1 MLEKK
6 VLSVKLFTYILRFSC
21 DIFRRAIKRRIR
33 SLRYRSSSTSPS
45 EKTRSIVI
53 VGASFAGYHA
63 ARLIAT
69 SLPPN
74 SPFQVVI
81 IEPNTHF
88 QFTWLLPRFCV
99 ISGHEHKAFIP
110 YGPYLDGSPV
120 QWIRDRVQCIEHK
133 CVILESGEKIP
144 YEFLVVATGSSQGGQ
159 LPSRVGVP
167 DKLEGIERLHEVQ
180 QRIKLANS
188 IVVVGGGAAGVELAA
203 DAKEEYPEKT
213 VVLVHSR
220 EAVMNRFETGLQEAA
235 LKALQSLGVEVI
247 LKERVVHES
256 ADQGLV
262 TLSSGRVIQCD
273 YFVRTPLLFSSSVI
287 PTNGDSD

>member
-6 VLSVKLFTYILRFSC
+6 VLTVKLFAHIVRLYC
-21 DIFRRAIKRRIR
+21 DVLRRAINRKTR
-33 SLRYRSSSTSPS
+33 SLRYRSSPAPS
-45 EKTRSIVI
+45 AEQTRSIVI

-74 SPFQVVI
+74 SPFKIVI

-120 QWIRDRVQCIEHK
+120 QWIRDRVQSIENKCI
-133 CVILESGEKIP
+133 LLQSGEKVP
-144 YEFLVVATGSSQGGQ
+144 YEFLVVATGSAQGGQ
-159 LPSRVGVP
+159 LPSRVGTP
-167 DKLEGIERLHEVQ
+167 GKPEGIKLLQEIQ
-180 QRIKLANS
+180 QRIKQASS

-220 EAVMNRFETGLQEAA
+220 EGVMNRFESGLQDAA
-235 LKALQSLGVEVI
+235 LKALQNLGVEVI
-247 LKERVVHES
+247 LKERVVHEVS
-256 ADQGLV
+256 TPGHI
-262 TLSSGRVIQCD
+262 TLTSGRVLQCD
-273 YFVRTPLLFSSSVI
+273 YLVRPSFLPI
-287 PTNGDSD
+287 PKLVNN